1 MYCVNHFYAFP
12 VLDRA
17 KRNGKFYPNDNVQT
31 INSLIA
37 NRSPFLTCYVAFVS
51 FVTMTSPYLQRRL
64 RSLDEAVEDRILKD
78 LRRRHKI
85 NEITN
90 KRATIV
96 QTGNVYRFG
105 PRVVTVFGNKT

>member
-1 MYCVNHFYAFP
+1 MYCVNHFYAFS

-17 KRNGKFYPNDNVQT
+17 KKNGKFYLNDNVQT
-31 INSLIA
+31 IKSLIA

-51 FVTMTSPYLQRRL
+51 FVITTGPYLQRRL

-85 NEITN
+85 NEIAN
-90 KRATIV
+90 RRATIV

>member
-17 KRNGKFYPNDNVQT
+17 KKNGKLYLNDNVQT
-31 INSLIA
+31 INSPNA

-51 FVTMTSPYLQRRL
+51 FVIMTSPYLQRRL

-85 NEITN
+85 NEIAN
-90 KRATIV
+90 RRATIV

-105 PRVVTVFGNKT
+105 PRVVTIFGNKT